1 MIIEVERGIL
11 EAGGVGAVE
20 LVLDRLLPGQRIG
33 ASAWYNFAKDLLE
46 QGSMHNY
53 VKEPTLFRHTD
64 PENDTGLILHAD
76 DGMIASIAA
85 EREKL
90 VSTLGSKVKL
100 QVSEPLRHIGD
111 EIEFLKRRY
120 VMVEGGVA
128 VFSNSKYLESLS
140 KAFEGKVKRR
150 DSPSDASF
158 QEPDASK
165 ELGPAE
171 ARLYRECV
179 GRLLYL
185 SHTRPDVQFA
195 TCVLSGRMQSPTM
208 AAMKMLQRVVGYLCS
223 VPEIG
228 FMIRKARSEACFGY
242 EGKHDIMRADD
253 LVVESITDSD
263 WAGCRRT
270 RKSRSSIQLYV
281 AGTLVGTAVRSQRA
295 ISLSSG
301 EAEFIA
307 LVGGTCEA
315 LYLADC
321 LRFLLSP
328 MTKVRVKCRTDS
340 AACRG
345 VCNRL
350 GCGRIRHLHAGL
362 LWVQSA
368 VQTKEIELGSIPG
381 ADNPSDI
388 GTKPLNGGRIRE
400 LLFLMGAVTPQL
412 EAYGQDDREGAV
424 QKKALSKA
432 IKDFGTSN
440 ANVGQVKALL
450 PLLVLLTQV
459 ASVQGL
465 SLAAPRVW
473 EIDLDLL
480 AEFFVTAV
488 IGLMVWFMV
497 AGVPYGM
504 YKFLKWILRCVFQRG
519 HGAKDVGVQT
529 KYSGDPTPKP
539 SAATQADR
547 GASREERRFM
557 EEYVQRCAELQQAL
571 SERCRE
577 VEACEAALREVRE
590 ENRVLTQR
598 LETLRR
604 RRQPEEL
611 AVAMSRGQRFHLP
624 TCGHIRD
631 SAVKLVSPCRDC
643 IGP

>member
-1 MIIEVERGIL
+1 
-11 EAGGVGAVE
+11 
-20 LVLDRLLPGQRIG
+20 
-33 ASAWYNFAKDLLE
+33 
-46 QGSMHNY
+46 
-53 VKEPTLFRHTD
+53 
-64 PENDTGLILHAD
+64 
-76 DGMIASIAA
+76 
-85 EREKL
+85 
-90 VSTLGSKVKL
+90 
-100 QVSEPLRHIGD
+100 
-111 EIEFLKRRY
+111 
-120 VMVEGGVA
+120 MVEGGVA

-140 KAFEGKVKRR
+140 KALEGKVKRR

-195 TCVLSGRMQSPTM
+195 TCVLSGRVQSPTM

-242 EGKHDIMRADD
+242 EGKHDIMRAGD

-281 AGTLVGTAVRSQRA
+281 AGTLVGTMVRSQRT

-301 EAEFIA
+301 EAEFIS

-368 VQTKEIELGSIPG
+368 VQGSIPG
-381 ADNPSDI
+381 VDNPSDI

-412 EAYGQDDREGAV
+412 EAYGQDDRAGAV

-432 IKDFGTSN
+432 IKDFGKSN

-459 ASVQGL
+459 GGVQGL
-465 SLAAPRVW
+465 SLAAPTVG

-497 AGVPYGM
+497 AGVPYGT

-519 HGAKDVGVQT
+519 HGAEDVGVQT
-529 KYSGDPTPKP
+529 QCPGDATPKP

-547 GASREERRFM
+547 GASRDERRFM
-557 EEYVQRCAELQQAL
+557 EEYVQRCTELQQAL

-611 AVAMSRGQRFHLP
+611 AVAMNRGRRFHLP

-631 SAVKLVSPCRDC
+631 SVVKLVSPCRDC